1 MKVAISVD
9 GNDEKANVDERFA
22 RCPYFVIVDT
32 EEMKYESIENEDADG
47 AHGVA
52 PQVVQ
57 NLSEIDIE
65 AVITGNVG
73 PNGYRTLVSAGIK
86 PYKDSGEI
94 SKAVEKLKEGEL
106 EEIENQTVKGHH
118 GKGGKR

>member
-1 MKVAISVD
+1 MNKMKLAISAKGKGED
-9 GNDEKANVDERFA
+9 AMVDERFG

-32 EEMKYESIENEDADG
+32 EEMGFETIENEHSDG

-57 NLSEIDIE
+57 SLSEIDIE

-73 PNGYRTLVSAGIK
+73 PNGYRTLESAGIK
-86 PYKDSGEI
+86 AYKGSGEI
-94 SKAVEKLKEGEL
+94 KMQSKS
-106 EEIENQTVKGHH
+106 
-118 GKGGKR
+118 